1 MEKKGR
7 FITKKIKEVKDWI
20 IKRLG
25 GYTERE
31 YQDINKRPNQEFPVR
46 MNYVEQL
53 IARIKIN
60 KDVLWYI
67 EKKDDYI
74 LDMLEREFVKLI
86 KRKIKIT
93 YRHSE
98 EGEIVVEG
106 TIEVL
111 R

>member
-1 MEKKGR
+1 
-7 FITKKIKEVKDWI
+7 
-20 IKRLG
+20 
-25 GYTERE
+25 
-31 YQDINKRPNQEFPVR
+31 

-60 KDVLWYI
+60 KDVLWHI

-74 LDMLEREFVKLI
+74 LDMIEREFVKLI

-93 YRHSE
+93 YRQSE